1 MIFRGNDK
9 PMSATNIFQRA
20 GVSTGAPDPT
30 PGLQGAGGLGAAE
43 AYSCSAT
50 VCVGT
55 TPAAVEQ
62 IKLAQQLI
70 NRFGGS
76 AGFSA
81 ISVDGK
87 VGEKTAAAF
96 NKIKAWLKTKGEG
109 GDTYFSHQQL
119 AELITAPGST
129 VVASL
134 SWALKYNPIAAP
146 SGSSSGSSGGSAA
159 PSPSVPAIPA
169 VSPSVAPASP
179 KKLASWVYYAAAGL
193 GGFAVLAIAYKL
205 SARPAAASPAV
216 AGSRRRHG

>member
-9 PMSATNIFQRA
+9 PLSATNIFQRA
-20 GVSTGAPDPT
+20 GVSTGAPAPT
-30 PGLQGAGGLGAAE
+30 PGLQGVEGLGVAE
-43 AYSCSAT
+43 AYSCSST
-50 VCVGT
+50 VCVGA

-62 IKLAQQLI
+62 IKLTQQLI

-119 AELITAPGST
+119 TELITAPNST

-134 SWALKYNPIAAP
+134 TWALKHNPIAAP
-146 SGSSSGSSGGSAA
+146 SGSSGGSAGGSA
-159 PSPSVPAIPA
+159 TPPSVSTVPVVP
-169 VSPSVAPASP
+169 PSVVSAP
-179 KKLASWVYYAAAGL
+179 KKLAPWVYYAAAGL

-205 SARPAAASPAV
+205 SARPVSTSPAV

>member
-1 MIFRGNDK
+1 MIFRGSDK

-20 GVSTGAPDPT
+20 GVNLGAPDPT
-30 PGLQGAGGLGAAE
+30 PGLGAAE
-43 AYSCSAT
+43 NYSCSAT
-50 VCVGT
+50 VCVGA
-55 TPAAVEQ
+55 TPAAAEQ
-62 IKLAQQLI
+62 IKLTQQLI

-119 AELITAPGST
+119 AELITAPNST

-134 SWALKYNPIAAP
+134 TWALKHNPLPAP
-146 SGSSSGSSGGSAA
+146 SGPSSSSPTSPPMVNPDASPTLA
-159 PSPSVPAIPA
+159 PSAFPA
-169 VSPSVAPASP
+169 ASG
-179 KKLASWVYYAAAGL
+179 KKLAPWVYYVAAGL
-193 GGFAVLAIAYKL
+193 GGFAVLALAYKW
-205 SARPAAASPAV
+205 SSKPPAASAAPV
-216 AGSRRRHG
+216 AGARGRR